1 MTPSEKLTLVA
12 LYGSIVLVSGTA
24 FAIATWLGTR
34 YIAFVGIASIAYV
47 FGLRHGFDADHIA
60 AIDNVTRK
68 LMQQGKRPLT
78 VGTWFSIGH
87 AMVVTGMCTLI
98 ALAAR
103 TTLGA
108 VEGATAFAS
117 TGGLGIFSTFFSGA
131 FLLVLGLIN
140 VMIVRDIYRIFTGLK
155 TRQLDNGQ
163 LEETL
168 AKRGIM
174 NRVFGGLFRVVNEPW
189 QMFPVGMVFGAG
201 FDTATE
207 VAIIGIAVGI
217 ATAAGGAPLWAIM
230 ILPLLFGA
238 GITIVDTTDAISMR
252 LAYGWAFLNPI
263 RKVYYN
269 LSITIVSVLVAFAVG
284 GVEMIQVLSGEFGIS
299 GPFWDY
305 FNGLDFESLGEGII
319 GIFIG
324 AWVFSMWWYRHKGYE
339 KLGTPLDSVTGAPV
353 VGSRQA
359 EAQPK

>member
-12 LYGSIVLVSGTA
+12 LYGSIVLVSGTT

-34 YIAFVGIASIAYV
+34 YIAFAGIASIAYV

-207 VAIIGIAVGI
+207 VAIIGITVGVRDGSGRC
-217 ATAAGGAPLWAIM
+217 ASMGHNDTPPALRGRDHHRGHDRCDLDASGLRMGVPESNPEGVLQSLHNHRLGARRLRGGRRRDDPGPLGRVRDKRT
-230 ILPLLFGA
+230 ILGLLE
-238 GITIVDTTDAISMR
+238 R
-252 LAYGWAFLNPI
+252 P
-263 RKVYYN
+263 
-269 LSITIVSVLVAFAVG
+269 
-284 GVEMIQVLSGEFGIS
+284 
-299 GPFWDY
+299 
-305 FNGLDFESLGEGII
+305 
-319 GIFIG
+319 
-324 AWVFSMWWYRHKGYE
+324 
-339 KLGTPLDSVTGAPV
+339 
-353 VGSRQA
+353 
-359 EAQPK
+359 